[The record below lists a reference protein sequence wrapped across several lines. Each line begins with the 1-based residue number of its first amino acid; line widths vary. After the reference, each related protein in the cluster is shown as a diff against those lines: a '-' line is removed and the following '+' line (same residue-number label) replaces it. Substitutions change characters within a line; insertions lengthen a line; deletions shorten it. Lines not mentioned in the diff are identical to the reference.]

1 MARRELP
8 LSYRAH
14 PVVLG
19 TVVFIA
25 SETMFFSALFATY
38 FNLKANSTVW
48 PPPYAHHVDEVG
60 PAFGT
65 AFLVISSAMMFPM
78 LRALKRRNFK
88 AAYGWLYGAI
98 IGGLGYIGDAMHGYS
113 EQSFNFHT
121 GAYAAIYLTITGFHV
136 LHVAV
141 GVILL
146 LGLYLGL
153 RSPAFRA
160 DDHGGA
166 EAVSYYWHFVTFM
179 WFGIYST
186 VYWIR

>member
-1 MARRELP
+1 MARHELP

-19 TVVFIA
+19 TVIFIA

-38 FNLKANSTVW
+38 YDLKSTSAVW
-48 PPPYAHHVDEVG
+48 PPPYVHLDELG

-65 AFLVISSAMMFPM
+65 AFLISSSLMMFPM
-78 LRALKRRNFK
+78 LRALRRRNFK

-98 IGGLGYIGDAMHGYS
+98 VGGLGYIGVAMHGYS
-113 EQSFNFHT
+113 SQNFNFHT
-121 GAYAAIYLTITGFHV
+121 GAYAATYLTITGFHL
-136 LHVAV
+136 LHVVV
-141 GVILL
+141 GVIML

-153 RSPAFRA
+153 RSPTFRA
-160 DDHGGA
+160 DQHGGA
-166 EAVSYYWHFVTFM
+166 EAVSYYWHFVTVM